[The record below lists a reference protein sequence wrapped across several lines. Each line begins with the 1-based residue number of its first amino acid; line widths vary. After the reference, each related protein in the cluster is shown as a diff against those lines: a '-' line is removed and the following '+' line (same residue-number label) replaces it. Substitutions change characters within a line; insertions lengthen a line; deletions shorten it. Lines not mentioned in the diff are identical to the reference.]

1 MPEPHLNRMAA
12 LLFAT
17 SYLQYCS
24 YSNKLRLP
32 LVELQRRQNIDPY
45 LAYVHAMYD
54 SARNFT
60 GFFTAAALPEFA
72 QVGARSYYHD
82 EMAAMDAAYDAFV
95 ELHTRPDD
103 YLVASL
109 AIEERHR
116 GAKPVQGNA
125 GRNRTPGAPAAQRP
139 RSPHGVGTQRRHADL
154 PGQGLYQLRHFR
166 LRLGPVF
173 RPPALHGIRPG
184 ERMIDTIG
192 KDDIGQ
198 RNRSTVAHRQWCG

>member
-60 GFFTAAALPEFA
+60 GFFTAAAPARIRASRRAFLLP
-72 QVGARSYYHD
+72 RRD
-82 EMAAMDAAYDAFV
+82 
-95 ELHTRPDD
+95 
-103 YLVASL
+103 
-109 AIEERHR
+109 
-116 GAKPVQGNA
+116 
-125 GRNRTPGAPAAQRP
+125 GRDG
-139 RSPHGVGTQRRHADL
+139 RRL
-154 PGQGLYQLRHFR
+154 
-166 LRLGPVF
+166 
-173 RPPALHGIRPG
+173 
-184 ERMIDTIG
+184 
-192 KDDIGQ
+192 
-198 RNRSTVAHRQWCG
+198 